1 MLATCNT
8 LAIWPLCSKKPQC
21 NSFKQLKK
29 ASTIAAIA
37 AIAALAS
44 RPAGSI
50 PKRPRHIRTAHF
62 APERLLGIAQT
73 TATLAPLSSLFGF
86 GDRDRSR
93 DPTDDCFEC
102 RVIGTT
108 TCVGVAAYCLHA
120 AKTTP
125 AQRVWLTCFGGAWA
139 VLGAIRA
146 VV

>member
-1 MLATCNT
+1 MQLNQATEK
-8 LAIWPLCSKKPQC
+8 SQRHR
-21 NSFKQLKK
+21 S
-29 ASTIAAIA
+29 IA

-44 RPAGSI
+44 RPAWSI

-73 TATLAPLSSLFGF
+73 TATLAPRRSLFGH
-86 GDRDRSR
+86 GDRDKSR

-125 AQRVWLTCFGGAWA
+125 AQRLWLTCFGGAWA

>member
-1 MLATCNT
+1 MR
-8 LAIWPLCSKKPQC
+8 PD
-21 NSFKQLKK
+21 QLGP
-29 ASTIAAIA
+29 S
-37 AIAALAS
+37 L
-44 RPAGSI
+44 
-50 PKRPRHIRTAHF
+50 RPRHIRTVA
-62 APERLLGIAQT
+62 ALGKQT
-73 TATLAPLSSLFGF
+73 TATLAPLRSLFGF

-93 DPTDDCFEC
+93 DPADDCFEC

>member
-1 MLATCNT
+1 M
-8 LAIWPLCSKKPQC
+8 
-21 NSFKQLKK
+21 
-29 ASTIAAIA
+29 
-37 AIAALAS
+37 
-44 RPAGSI
+44 
-50 PKRPRHIRTAHF
+50 
-62 APERLLGIAQT
+62 
-73 TATLAPLSSLFGF
+73 
-86 GDRDRSR
+86 
-93 DPTDDCFEC
+93 DDCFEC

>member
-1 MLATCNT
+1 MQVAKLN
-8 LAIWPLCSKKPQC
+8 KP
-21 NSFKQLKK
+21 
-29 ASTIAAIA
+29 ADIAVLA

-44 RPAGSI
+44 RPAWSI
-50 PKRPRHIRTAHF
+50 PKG
-62 APERLLGIAQT
+62 LGTSGQQ
-73 TATLAPLSSLFGF
+73 TATALKLAPLRSLFGR
-86 GDRDRSR
+86 DRDRSR
-93 DPTDDCFEC
+93 DPADDCFEC

-120 AKTTP
+120 ARTTP

>member
-1 MLATCNT
+1 M
-8 LAIWPLCSKKPQC
+8 Q
-21 NSFKQLKK
+21 
-29 ASTIAAIA
+29 
-37 AIAALAS
+37 
-44 RPAGSI
+44 
-50 PKRPRHIRTAHF
+50 
-62 APERLLGIAQT
+62 QT
-73 TATLAPLSSLFGF
+73 TATLAPLRSLFGI

-93 DPTDDCFEC
+93 DPADDCFEC

-120 AKTTP
+120 ARTTP